1 MSQLLKINIT
11 SVFLILSLVITD
23 TVQCYY
29 PCYAPCYPHPFYYT
43 TSSVYT
49 TYTDVDTD
57 VETLSTTS
65 TERAVMGRRTC
76 NIWCWLRRVG
86 LFVIRQLLADEDGTS
101 QS

>member
-1 MSQLLKINIT
+1 MSQLLNINIVP
-11 SVFLILSLVITD
+11 VFLTLCLVITD

-43 TSSVYT
+43 TSAVYA
-49 TYTDVDTD
+49 DIDTD
-57 VETLSTTS
+57 IEGLSTTTAT

-86 LFVIRQLLADEDGTS
+86 LFVVRQLLADEDGTS
-101 QS
+101 QP